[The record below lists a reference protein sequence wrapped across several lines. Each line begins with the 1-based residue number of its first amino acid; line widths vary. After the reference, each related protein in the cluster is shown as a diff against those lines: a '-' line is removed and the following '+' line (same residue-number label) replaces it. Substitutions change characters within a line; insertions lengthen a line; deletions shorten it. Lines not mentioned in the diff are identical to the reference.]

1 MNITVAD
8 NIDVSVSDVSG
19 HVSDNQSVSTSPT
32 VGFTGLSVTLPVVS
46 QVGSVSSHTSC
57 PIVPPC
63 QSEQLRY
70 STGPKPLLVDTVLS
84 FIAAY
89 CLKGDIESL
98 KKTVIERFSSD
109 DVDAAKKCLWDCCNS
124 VLLAKGLP
132 FHARRDSDRRSQ
144 LEANLAD
151 LLSAFDILD
160 SSDSLPTI
168 CCEATS
174 LLRLPPLSLD
184 PVAEQVESNSQAL
197 KSLSSVI
204 ERLEEKLSNLL
215 LSGSPSHTATG
226 SQPGMGY
233 AAAASSS
240 PPPETSKSPPVIAR
254 KNSVSHSSSANDRSC
269 NVVLFGLPEGRS
281 FVESKKVVD
290 EILEF
295 LSGKS
300 IQIKDMFRLGKF
312 ISQTTSSRL
321 RPVLIKLGT
330 AWDRKLVLLRKSSL
344 KDFHIKRLFLRE
356 DVPPEHKLRVRK
368 VVSSLHSSDLN
379 QGSSTTAISHPSPS
393 TAALTPSHSSADNP
407 SSNVGSPPATV
418 CAESSK
424 VVHSA
429 LATCASKSLSHSSS
443 STFSSSVVLGS
454 LIDSNGS
461 T

>member
-1 MNITVAD
+1 MCSQAKNIWLGKIPRALSLTNAQWCRG
-8 NIDVSVSDVSG
+8 VS
-19 HVSDNQSVSTSPT
+19 
-32 VGFTGLSVTLPVVS
+32 
-46 QVGSVSSHTSC
+46 
-57 PIVPPC
+57 PP
-63 QSEQLRY
+63 
-70 STGPKPLLVDTVLS
+70 S
-84 FIAAY
+84 F
-89 CLKGDIESL
+89 
-98 KKTVIERFSSD
+98 
-109 DVDAAKKCLWDCCNS
+109 S
-124 VLLAKGLP
+124 VLL
-132 FHARRDSDRRSQ
+132 
-144 LEANLAD
+144 
-151 LLSAFDILD
+151 FD
-160 SSDSLPTI
+160 
-168 CCEATS
+168 
-174 LLRLPPLSLD
+174 LD

-204 ERLEEKLSNLL
+204 ERLEVKLSNFLV
-215 LSGSPSHTATG
+215 SSSPSHTATG
-226 SQPGMGY
+226 SQPGMSY

-281 FVESKKVVD
+281 LVESKKVVD

-312 ISQTTSSRL
+312 ISQTTSSRP
-321 RPVLIKLGT
+321 RPVLIKLCT

-379 QGSSTTAISHPSPS
+379 QGSSTTAIGHPSPS

-443 STFSSSVVLGS
+443 STFSSSVVLGG